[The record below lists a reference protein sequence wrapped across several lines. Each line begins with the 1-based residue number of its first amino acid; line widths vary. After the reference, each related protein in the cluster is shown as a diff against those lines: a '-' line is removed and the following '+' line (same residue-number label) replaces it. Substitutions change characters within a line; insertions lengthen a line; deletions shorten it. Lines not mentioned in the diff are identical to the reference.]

1 MIIQGK
7 YCSYP
12 KVMSC
17 VFRMILL
24 GDNRYGDIVISTG
37 LHVPCIITRKFMHRN
52 SKSRLR

>member
-24 GDNRYGDIVISTG
+24 GNNRYGDIVISTG